1 MKDSSDINALHAQVI
16 FLKMREKST
25 KELIAIWVGNDQKA
39 WSQEEFNAI
48 QSILSERLGK
58 LPAQKQALEI
68 KTTSVTIK
76 SPVNKD
82 RLGEPFFNLSP
93 LNNARAVFGILAAI
107 FLCLGSIVIRMENQ
121 NTQIFWDFAKNSTP
135 SQIEKIEIQKIDQ
148 NGKGVGTVFTIDD
161 KERISDFASVLK
173 TIQDYQPNHPSPNY
187 EIRIKIWRIKK
198 LAFGIRHSTIELK
211 CYTMSDEGNTLFVG
225 GVLVEPGVHS
235 YGNGN
240 AKFLAPDL
248 INWLK
253 ENGISI
259 Q

>member
-1 MKDSSDINALHAQVI
+1 
-16 FLKMREKST
+16 MREKST
-25 KELIAIWVGNDQKA
+25 EELISIWVENNRKK

-48 QSILSERLGK
+48 QSVLSERLGK
-58 LPAQKQALEI
+58 LPPQKTVQETKNIPI
-68 KTTSVTIK
+68 KAERIVNNDNPREQLRGFLIIFATI
-76 SPVNKD
+76 
-82 RLGEPFFNLSP
+82 
-93 LNNARAVFGILAAI
+93 VFG
-107 FLCLGSIVIRMENQ
+107 LGSIVIRIESQ

-148 NGKGVGTVFTIDD
+148 NGEGVDAVFTIDD

-198 LAFGIRHSTIELK
+198 LAFGIQHSTIELE
-211 CYTMSDEGNTLFVG
+211 CYTMSDEGNTLFVSS
-225 GVLVEPGVHS
+225 VRIEPSMHS

-248 INWLK
+248 IDWLK
-253 ENGISI
+253 ESGISI

>member
-1 MKDSSDINALHAQVI
+1 MKDSSDINALHSQVI

-25 KELIAIWVGNDQKA
+25 KELIAIWVGNDRKA

-58 LPAQKQALEI
+58 LPAQKQAQEI
-68 KTTSVTIK
+68 KTTSATIK

-82 RLGEPFFNLSP
+82 KSFFNLSP
-93 LNNARAVFGILAAI
+93 LNNARAVIGILGAI
-107 FLCLGSIVIRMENQ
+107 VLCLGSIVIRMENQ

-187 EIRIKIWRIKK
+187 QIRIKIWRIKR
-198 LAFGIRHSTIELK
+198 LAFGIQHSTIELK

-240 AKFLAPDL
+240 AKFHAPDL
-248 INWLK
+248 MDWLK

>member
-1 MKDSSDINALHAQVI
+1 MKDSSDINSLHSQVI
-16 FLKMREKST
+16 FLKIREKST
-25 KELIAIWVGNDQKA
+25 EELISIWVENNRKK

-48 QSILSERLGK
+48 QSVLSERLGN
-58 LPAQKQALEI
+58 LPPQKAVQESKNIPI
-68 KTTSVTIK
+68 KAERISNNS
-76 SPVNKD
+76 SPREVL
-82 RLGEPFFNLSP
+82 RGLLIIFASI
-93 LNNARAVFGILAAI
+93 VF
-107 FLCLGSIVIRMENQ
+107 CLGSIVIQMENQ

-135 SQIEKIEIQKIDQ
+135 TQIEKIEIQRIDQ
-148 NGKGVGTVFTIDD
+148 SGEGIGTVFTIDD
-161 KERISDFASVLK
+161 KERISDFSSVLK
-173 TIQDYQPNHPSPNY
+173 TIQEYQPNHPSPNY

-225 GVLVEPGVHS
+225 SVSVEPGLHS

-248 INWLK
+248 IDWLE